1 MKLQKGENKPMEDYS
16 VILVKST
23 NQAMRIEHI
32 LNMASI
38 STKLIPVPRYL
49 SSNCGNCVQILS
61 SDKENILMTLKKN
74 HVEIDGIAK
83 LEG

>member
-1 MKLQKGENKPMEDYS
+1 MDDYS

-23 NQAMRIEHI
+23 NQAMRIEHL

-61 SDKENILMTLKKN
+61 SEKESVLTVIHKN
-74 HVEIDGIAK
+74 RIDIDGIAE
-83 LEG
+83 LEGY

>member
-1 MKLQKGENKPMEDYS
+1 MGKYS

-32 LNMASI
+32 LNMTSI

-61 SDKENILMTLKKN
+61 SEKESVLKVIQKN
-74 HVEIDGIAK
+74 RIDIDGIVE

>member
-1 MKLQKGENKPMEDYS
+1 MQKAGDDNMHQYS

-23 NQAMRIEHI
+23 NQAMRIEHL

-49 SSNCGNCVQILS
+49 SSNCGNCVRIDS
-61 SDKENILMTLKKN
+61 SDREKIIEIMKKN
-74 HVEIDGIAK
+74 LIQIEGIEE
-83 LEG
+83 LEE

>member
-1 MKLQKGENKPMEDYS
+1 MGKFS

-23 NQAMRIEHI
+23 NQAMRIEHV

-38 STKLIPVPRYL
+38 STKLMPVPRYL

-61 SDKENILMTLKKN
+61 SEKENVLTVIKKN
-74 HVEIDGIAK
+74 SIEIDGIAE
-83 LEG
+83 LED